1 MTADRIRA
9 FTGLILPPVAWY
21 VFQQGLG
28 FTLRGSCSA
37 AGIPA
42 GPVWGVFSLCACAL
56 AGWLAWP
63 IARGESRTDA
73 FVAMMALLAAGLF
86 GLAIGYQTL
95 ATLIVPPCAH

>member
-42 GPVWGVFSLCACAL
+42 GHRLRSMIAMRKGRRGQQ
-56 AGWLAWP
+56 AGRDRPSEA
-63 IARGESRTDA
+63 SD
-73 FVAMMALLAAGLF
+73 
-86 GLAIGYQTL
+86 
-95 ATLIVPPCAH
+95 